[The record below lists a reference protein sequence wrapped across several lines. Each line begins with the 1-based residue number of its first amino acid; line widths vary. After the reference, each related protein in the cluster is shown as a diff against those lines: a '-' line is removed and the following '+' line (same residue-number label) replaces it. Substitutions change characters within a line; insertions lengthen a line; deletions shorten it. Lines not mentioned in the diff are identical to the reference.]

1 MKGKLLPAL
10 CHIFGVL
17 ILLAVIGSA
26 LLLTVPRLMGYQ
38 VYSVVSGSM
47 EPHIPVGSLLY
58 VETAQPETV
67 ADGEIIA
74 FQSGDSVVTHRV
86 LENRQVQ
93 GEFVTKGDAN
103 QEADLEPVPYEGLI
117 GRVVRHIPYL
127 GELMLLYTTTAGK
140 VYAVC
145 FAACGAMLNILAG
158 RLRDRARER
167 DEA

>member
-1 MKGKLLPAL
+1 MRGKVLPAL
-10 CHIFGVL
+10 CNIFGLL

-38 VYSVVSGSM
+38 IYDVVSGSM
-47 EPHIPVGSLLY
+47 EPHIPVGSLIY
-58 VETAQPETV
+58 VETAQPEAV

-74 FQSGDSVVTHRV
+74 FQSGESVVTHRV
-86 LENRQVQ
+86 VENRQLE

-103 QEADLEPVPYEGLI
+103 QEADPEPVPYAGLI

-127 GELMLLYTTTAGK
+127 GELLLLYTTTAGK
-140 VYAVC
+140 VYAIC

-158 RLRDRARER
+158 RIRERAREQGG
-167 DEA
+167 A